1 VIAKDKQHLIKE
13 ENIKIIPRDLSWL
26 SFNARVLQEAEDQTV
41 PLVERFKFLGIFS
54 SNLDE
59 FFRVRVASLKR
70 YEALNPTDRKT
81 YGMTPKQ
88 ILKLIQD
95 KVIELNDK
103 FEEIYLE
110 LERQLESEKIFIINE
125 AELNEEQGNFVR
137 NYFREKVRP
146 TLVPVMLD
154 TSPEFPMLKDKNI
167 YLAIKLSKKDNPR
180 DKKYALV
187 EVPTYKNPRF
197 IVIPNKEA
205 NANQYIILLD
215 DVIRYCLDEI
225 FYIFDYNQFSAYTI
239 KLTRDAELD
248 FDDDVHE
255 SIMQKL
261 SKSLKER
268 KKGRLV
274 RFIYDESMPI
284 DFLNFIIRKLHML
297 KSDNLIAGG
306 RYHNFKDFMSFPDMG
321 KSHLINT
328 PLSPIYHKDIQLKK
342 SLFSLLNK
350 KDILLQYPYHSI
362 SHMIDFF
369 REAAIDPMV
378 VSVKTTFYRVAEDS
392 NVINALINAIRN
404 GKQVTVVVELQARF
418 DEENNIY
425 WANKLREE
433 GAKVIFGVPDMKVH
447 SKLCLIT
454 RKDKRVVTHYAYIG
468 TGNFNEK
475 TASFYSDHAL
485 LTSDIRITEEINQVF
500 SFFESNLRIGQ
511 YKHLLVSPFFM
522 RKEFIKLIDKEIKNA
537 RSKKEAYIFV
547 KLNSLMDNEI
557 IQKLYDA
564 SKAGVK
570 IRMIIRGI
578 CSIKPGVK
586 HLSDNIQAISI
597 VDRFLEHSRIFIFC
611 NGGVEKIYFG
621 SADWMTRNLDH
632 RVEVITP
639 IYDRKIKDEIRAF
652 MEMQWSDNVK
662 ARILDASQTNQY
674 KTRTEDE
681 PAIQAQTDY
690 YYSLLDK

>member
-1 VIAKDKQHLIKE
+1 
-13 ENIKIIPRDLSWL
+13 
-26 SFNARVLQEAEDQTV
+26 
-41 PLVERFKFLGIFS
+41 
-54 SNLDE
+54 
-59 FFRVRVASLKR
+59 
-70 YEALNPTDRKT
+70 
-81 YGMTPKQ
+81 
-88 ILKLIQD
+88 
-95 KVIELNDK
+95 
-103 FEEIYLE
+103 
-110 LERQLESEKIFIINE
+110 
-125 AELNEEQGNFVR
+125 
-137 NYFREKVRP
+137 
-146 TLVPVMLD
+146 
-154 TSPEFPMLKDKNI
+154 
-167 YLAIKLSKKDNPR
+167 
-180 DKKYALV
+180 
-187 EVPTYKNPRF
+187 
-197 IVIPNKEA
+197 
-205 NANQYIILLD
+205 
-215 DVIRYCLDEI
+215 
-225 FYIFDYNQFSAYTI
+225 
-239 KLTRDAELD
+239 
-248 FDDDVHE
+248 
-255 SIMQKL
+255 
-261 SKSLKER
+261 
-268 KKGRLV
+268 
-274 RFIYDESMPI
+274 
-284 DFLNFIIRKLHML
+284 ML

-369 REAAIDPMV
+369 REAAIDPLV

-681 PAIQAQTDY
+681 PAIQAQIDY
-690 YYSLLDK
+690 YGSLLDK